1 MEFLARKG
9 YSSMTVKQIARYTA
23 LARRYSELVLAS
35 GQNWKPEYTEELQEL
50 NRELTAMRKE
60 FLTKKEGE

>member
-1 MEFLARKG
+1 MRSCASATERWLYDSEADSK
-9 YSSMTVKQIARYTA
+9 VTA

-50 NRELTAMRKE
+50 NRELTALRKE
-60 FLTKKEGE
+60 MKVHE